1 MPMSKGSH
9 SLCFQTFNFLPNVWW
24 VCVLMCHV
32 FKGHVSFCFWI
43 VCLCPLSV
51 FLWGTWS
58 FAYFFFFF
66 FLAYLFLKALYIL
79 ESLALCNEWQIFFP
93 HVVPLAFTL
102 IVFFFFFFRA
112 VPCGMWALHS
122 LTRVRT
128 YVVFIS
134 RNIFFN
140 LSLGWGFS
148 WSSGAP

>member
-1 MPMSKGSH
+1 MSMSKGSH

-32 FKGHVSFCFWI
+32 LKGHVSFCFWI

-58 FAYFFFFF
+58 FAY
-66 FLAYLFLKALYIL
+66 LFLKALYIL
-79 ESLALCNEWQIFFP
+79 ESLALCNEWQIFSP
-93 HVVPLAFTL
+93 HVVPLGFTL
-102 IVFFFFFFRA
+102 IDFFFFLFFGCA
-112 VPCGMWALHS
+112 VWHVGSSFPDQGSNLCGLHFEK
-122 LTRVRT
+122 L
-128 YVVFIS
+128 
-134 RNIFFN
+134 FFS